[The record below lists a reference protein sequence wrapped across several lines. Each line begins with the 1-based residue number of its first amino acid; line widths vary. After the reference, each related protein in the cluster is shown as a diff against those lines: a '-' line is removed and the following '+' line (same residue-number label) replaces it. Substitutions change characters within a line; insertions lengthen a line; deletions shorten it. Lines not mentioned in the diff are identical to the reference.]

1 MTNTTQPMTFEEWWQ
16 ANTAPLLMGAFEVS
30 LYKGTTK
37 KTAELIWQAS
47 EANQQAEMDALKFDL
62 DGYMK
67 IAHASATEIV
77 QQEKTIVKLVRALK
91 EVISANP
98 TIVFDKP
105 EAFKYV
111 SSIEKARQAI
121 AEAESKS

>member
-1 MTNTTQPMTFEEWWQ
+1 MTNLITFEEWLVQEIAVHHENNDKDMIKHLNANTHLMQKAWQ
-16 ANTAPLLMGAFEVS
+16 ACEQQN
-30 LYKGTTK
+30 
-37 KTAELIWQAS
+37 
-47 EANQQAEMDALKFDL
+47 QAEMDALKYDL

-111 SSIEKARQAI
+111 SSIEKARKAI
-121 AEAESKS
+121 AEAEGKEG